1 MGVGPLIAWRRT
13 TADNLLRSFAAPVIL
28 GVSTGVVAAVSGIR
42 EWYVL
47 TALSLAAFVMGT
59 IIVEFRRG
67 MNARRHMV
75 SEPRALALVN
85 LVAKN
90 NRRYGGCI
98 IHVGVIVGVAGLIDS
113 RLFRPPART

>member
-28 GVSTGVVAAVSGIR
+28 GVSTGVVAAVSGLR
-42 EWYVL
+42 GRYVL
-47 TALSLAAFVMGT
+47 TALSLAAFVLGT

-75 SEPRALALVN
+75 SEPRMSALANVA
-85 LVAKN
+85 AKN
-90 NRRYGGCI
+90 NRRYGG
-98 IHVGVIVGVAGLIDS
+98 AGLHGGAI
-113 RLFRPPART
+113 AA